1 VIGKLMT
8 DNLLLMVQRLRIENE
23 VNKVMIHS
31 LKQTL
36 LYRNDE
42 QIDECLESINFAS
55 DIVEKQIKQ
64 SWTEEESIFFRELIE
79 QQIKQFSLLYS
90 KN

>member
-1 VIGKLMT
+1 MS
-8 DNLLLMVQRLRIENE
+8 DDLLKMVQRLRIENE

-42 QIDECLESINFAS
+42 QIDECLESINFVS

-79 QQIKQFSLLYS
+79 EEIKQFSLLYS

>member
-1 VIGKLMT
+1 MT

>member
-1 VIGKLMT
+1 MS
-8 DNLLLMVQRLRIENE
+8 DDLLKMVQRLRIENE

-42 QIDECLESINFAS
+42 QIDECLESINFVS

-79 QQIKQFSLLYS
+79 EEIKQFSLLYS
-90 KN
+90 KNLYQ

>member
-1 VIGKLMT
+1 MT

-42 QIDECLESINFAS
+42 QIDECLESINFVS